1 MEQVLVFQKK
11 LLENLTF
18 KFCYKDNNSILNFF
32 DNVLPTSFFMD
43 REKAEK
49 NEDYLQIIPYVV
61 FVNEDKILS
70 YQRSKTS
77 RETRLHNKTSIG
89 IGGHINPIDFKD
101 KDSRYVIFNCAK
113 REIDEEVIL
122 KQEFHYRGETIG
134 LLYDPSDSVGRVHF
148 GVVLQIE
155 IDFLPLPRAKEL
167 KNISWKTKEELLKEP
182 NLENWSR
189 IILERI

>member
-32 DNVLPTSFFMD
+32 DNILPTAFFMD

-49 NEDYLQIIPYVV
+49 DEDYLQIIPYVV

-70 YQRSKTS
+70 YQRSKAS
-77 RETRLHNKTSIG
+77 GETRLHDKTSIG

-101 KDSRYVIFNCAK
+101 QDSRYVIFNCAK
-113 REIDEEVIL
+113 REINEEVIL
-122 KQEFHYRGETIG
+122 QQEFHYKGETIG
-134 LLYDPSDSVGRVHF
+134 LLYDPSNSVGRVHF

-155 IDFLPLPRAKEL
+155 IDFLPRARAEEL

-182 NLENWSR
+182 NLENWSKVVLDK
-189 IILERI
+189 I